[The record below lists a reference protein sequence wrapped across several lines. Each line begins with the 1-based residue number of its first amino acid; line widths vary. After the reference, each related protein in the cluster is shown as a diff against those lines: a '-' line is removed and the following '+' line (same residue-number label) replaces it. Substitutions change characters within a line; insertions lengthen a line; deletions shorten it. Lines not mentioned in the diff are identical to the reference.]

1 MRAEIVN
8 ENLSRAL
15 EVFREHDSFLL
26 AGHEHP
32 DGDCIGSE
40 IALALLLKK
49 WDKDVHIY
57 NPDPPESLYYFVP
70 YIQWVK
76 NSLPEEYVDV
86 AVILDSG
93 DLARTG
99 LVEEYV
105 ENVEVLV
112 NVDHHPESF
121 SKGDVSLVDPDV
133 SSVGEIIY
141 NMYKETGETISKE
154 AAQALYISLV
164 TDTGSF
170 RYANTQ
176 ASSHEAAAEL
186 IRNGYID
193 PYRIYSRLYER
204 ETFESTELFGKV
216 LSEINED
223 EGVIWAEVP
232 LQFFEDSDAEPRDL
246 KAVLEYMRRID
257 ICKVAVLFQERSE
270 NEVKVNFRAKSDFN
284 LLSVV
289 NEFNGGGH
297 EKAAGA
303 TVDGTLEDVRKNV
316 LETLKDSLSAP
327 VSARGPKS

>member
-1 MRAEIVN
+1 MKQ
-8 ENLSRAL
+8 NLDRTLDAL
-15 EVFREHDSFLL
+15 QNNQSFLL

-49 WDKDVHIY
+49 WDKDVHIF
-57 NPDPPESLYYFVP
+57 NPDPPEPIYYFLP
-70 YIQWVK
+70 YIQWVD
-76 NSLPEEYVDV
+76 STLPDETVDV

-93 DLARTG
+93 DLDRTG
-99 LVEEYV
+99 PVKNYIEDVETV
-105 ENVEVLV
+105 I

-121 SKGDVSLVDPDV
+121 NVGDINLVDPEM
-133 SSVGEIIY
+133 SSVGEIVY
-141 NMYKETGETISKE
+141 NMYKKTDETITKE
-154 AAQALYISLV
+154 AAQVLYISLM

-186 IRNGYID
+186 IRNGYIE
-193 PYRIYSRLYER
+193 PYRIYSMLYER
-204 ETFESTELFGKV
+204 ETFESTELFGQV
-216 LSEINED
+216 LSNIQEED
-223 EGVIWAEVP
+223 GIVWAEVP
-232 LQFFEDSDAEPRDL
+232 LSLFEGRDL
-246 KAVLEYMRRID
+246 EAQDLKGVLKFMRRID

-289 NEFNGGGH
+289 NQFDGGGH

-303 TVDGTLEDVRKNV
+303 TIEGSLDEVREDV
-316 LETLKDSLSAP
+316 LAALKEALP
-327 VSARGPKS
+327 VSAAAC

>member
-1 MRAEIVN
+1 MKVETVD
-8 ENLSRAL
+8 ENLKKTL
-15 EVFREHDSFLL
+15 DVFRNNDSFLL

-49 WDKDVHIY
+49 WDKDVHIF
-57 NPDPPESLYYFVP
+57 NPDPPEPIYYFLP

-76 NSLPEEYVDV
+76 TTLPEEPVDV

-93 DLARTG
+93 DLNRTG
-99 LVEEYV
+99 AVQEYIKSVETMI
-105 ENVEVLV
+105 

-121 SKGDVSLVDPDV
+121 NVGDINLVDPEM
-133 SSVGEIIY
+133 SSVGEIVY
-141 NMYKETGETISKE
+141 NMYHETGETISKE
-154 AAQALYISLV
+154 AAQVLYISLM

-186 IRNGYID
+186 IRNGYIE
-193 PYRIYSRLYER
+193 PYRIYSMLYER
-204 ETFESTELFGKV
+204 ETFESTQLFGEV
-216 LSEINED
+216 LSNIQEENGI
-223 EGVIWAEVP
+223 VWAEVP
-232 LQFFEDSDAEPRDL
+232 RTLFEGRDVEPQDL
-246 KAVLEYMRRID
+246 KGVLQYMRRID

-270 NEVKVNFRAKSDFN
+270 DEVKVNFRAKSDFN

-289 NEFNGGGH
+289 NQFDGGGH

-303 TVDGTLEDVRKNV
+303 TIQGSLDTIRE
-316 LETLKDSLSAP
+316 EFLSAVKEALP
-327 VSARGPKS
+327 ASTAAR